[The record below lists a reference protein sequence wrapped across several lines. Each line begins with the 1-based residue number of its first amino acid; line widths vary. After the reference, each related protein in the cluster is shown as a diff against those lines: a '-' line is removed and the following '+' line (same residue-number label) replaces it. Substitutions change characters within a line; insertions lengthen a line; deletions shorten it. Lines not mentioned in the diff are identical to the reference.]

1 MNDFWA
7 NIEAQQ
13 KLIES
18 NPNLMM
24 LSIVLQVVF
33 IIVGFI
39 LARKILKESKLS
51 GRNGMLWAV
60 VTFLTWLL
68 LGILGFIP
76 VAIFYMTNKKAV
88 TQPQMRNLSGE
99 MIKCP
104 SCNYAKN
111 PPDAVICGLC
121 GRPLP
126 IIEASVQQSD
136 GQTKVCS
143 SCGDANPATNKFCRN
158 CGKEL

>member
-1 MNDFWA
+1 MNDFLA
-7 NIEAQQ
+7 EIEAQQ
-13 KLIES
+13 KLIEA

-24 LSIVLQVVF
+24 LSVGLQIVF
-33 IIVGFI
+33 IVAGFI
-39 LARKILKESKLS
+39 LARKILKDSKLS
-51 GRNGMLWAV
+51 GRNGVLWAIIV
-60 VTFLTWLL
+60 FTTWLF
-68 LGILGFIP
+68 LGIFGFIP
-76 VAIFYMTNKKAV
+76 VAIFYMTQKKGV
-88 TQPQMRNLSGE
+88 TQPQMRSPSGE

-111 PPDAVICGLC
+111 PSDSVICGLC

-126 IIEASVQQSD
+126 MVDITMQQND

-143 SCGDANPATNKFCRN
+143 GCGDANPTTNKFCRN